1 MADPVEHK
9 PKIRRR
15 RSTKARLPLPE
26 TIDPLDIAVKRIA
39 DGEHGF
45 GDSAALTLVTKQSRL
60 IDAELSFVTVQT
72 LSHKVGL
79 ALKAAALLLVLGAI
93 TAAAIF
99 LWRASREPL
108 AIVQPFTSTP
118 ALAQRGV
125 DGTVLA
131 SGLLDHLTD
140 IAERTG
146 SRRRP
151 SSYAGG
157 WGDNIRVE
165 VPNTGVT
172 LTELMSLARRWA
184 GNETV
189 ISGELIQRG
198 NQIVLSARIS
208 GKPARRFAGTEANLD
223 ILLRQAAEGIYEDSQ
238 PYRHA
243 VYLMNSGRF
252 EQAIVKYEQ
261 IHRFGEA
268 TDQKWARSFLADEA
282 IAQNDLRRANA
293 LIAAVLSEA
302 PWFAYAVEVRASAAA
317 VQGHDEE
324 AVSWLSRE
332 ANALAS
338 PEWGEMVTDRGLAV
352 HQHLNKVNAALF
364 HGDFG
369 SALRH
374 AHRASELNLYNFAE
388 TAPVVK
394 ASILVGLHD
403 PQHAQ
408 RLLGRVPALRS
419 LDAFGYLDRPF
430 LLEDAFA
437 EQRQWGPYTQA
448 LQRLDAALAQAN
460 LGLFRTTQVWP
471 RLALAHAL
479 AARPAEAISL
489 IRRTPNDCYR
499 CMVARGQ
506 IASTLRKPKIAE
518 LWFRRAAAA
527 APSLPQAHLEWGRHH
542 LAQSQFDK
550 AIDQFREAH
559 RRGPGWA
566 DPLRYWG
573 DALLKSGRAS
583 EASERYKLA
592 ALKAPRWAALHLN
605 WAVAEL
611 NAGRTQEAGE
621 RVKAARSM
629 HLSPTDRARLG
640 RIERAISSRL
650 T

>member
-1 MADPVEHK
+1 MPDPVEHQ

-26 TIDPLDIAVKRIA
+26 TIDPLDIAVKSIA
-39 DGEHGF
+39 DGEHAS

-79 ALKAAALLLVLGAI
+79 ALKAAALLLVLGAMA
-93 TAAAIF
+93 AAAIF

-108 AIVQPFTSTP
+108 AIVQPFTSPP

-125 DGTVLA
+125 DGTMLA
-131 SGLLDHLTD
+131 AGLLDHLTE

-172 LTELMSLARRWA
+172 LTEVMSLARRWA

-208 GKPARRFAGTEANLD
+208 GKPARRFTGTEANLGD
-223 ILLRQAAEGIYEDSQ
+223 LLRQAAEGIYENSQ

-282 IAQNDLRRANA
+282 LAQNDLGRANA

-302 PWFAYAVEVRASAAA
+302 PWFAYAVEDRATAAA
-317 VQGHDEE
+317 IQGRDEE
-324 AVSWLSRE
+324 AVRWLERE
-332 ANALAS
+332 ATALAS
-338 PEWGEMVTDRGLAV
+338 PEWGEMVTDRGLAM
-352 HQHLNKVNAALF
+352 HQHLNKANVALF
-364 HGDFG
+364 HGDLG
-369 SALRH
+369 SAVKHTR
-374 AHRASELNLYNFAE
+374 RASELNLYDFSKSVPVL
-388 TAPVVK
+388 TAG
-394 ASILVGLHD
+394 ILVGLHD
-403 PQHAQ
+403 PQRAQ
-408 RLLGRVPALRS
+408 RLFGRVPPLRS
-419 LDAFGYLDRPF
+419 LEAFGYLDRAF
-430 LLEDAFA
+430 LLEDALA
-437 EQRQWGPYTQA
+437 EQRQWRQYAEA
-448 LQRLDAALAQAN
+448 LQRLDAALAQAK
-460 LGLFRTTQVWP
+460 LGLFRSTQVWP
-471 RLALAHAL
+471 RLALTHAL
-479 AARPAEAISL
+479 AGRSAEAINL
-489 IRRTPNDCYR
+489 IRRTPEDCYR
-499 CMVARGQ
+499 CMVTRGQ
-506 IASTLRKPKIAE
+506 IASTLRRPEIAE

-527 APSLPQAHLEWGRHH
+527 APSLPQAHLDWGRHH
-542 LAQSQFDK
+542 LAQGQLES

-559 RRGPGWA
+559 SRGPDWA

-573 DALLKSGRAS
+573 DALLQSGRAT
-583 EASERYKLA
+583 EALERYKLA
-592 ALKAPRWAALHLN
+592 AQKAPRWAALHLN
-605 WAVAEL
+605 LAIAEL
-611 NAGRTQEAGE
+611 SAGRAEEARE
-621 RVKAARSM
+621 YVHAARNM
-629 HLSPTDRARLG
+629 YLTPIDQRRLG
-640 RIERAISSRL
+640 RIERAIASTRP
-650 T
+650 